1 MNLPWHQYIMGLV
14 YVLAGINHFRT
25 PRLYLKIIPPYF
37 SNPKLLN
44 QLSGLAEIL
53 LGVCVCISQLSSIA
67 SIGIII
73 LLIAVFPANL
83 YMYQND
89 KARLGMPKW
98 LALLRLPIQLILI
111 YWAYL
116 YIKLNNN

>member
-1 MNLPWHQYIMGLV
+1 MGLV

-37 SNPKLLN
+37 SNPKLIN

-89 KARLGMPKW
+89 KARLGLPKW
-98 LALLRLPIQLILI
+98 LTLLRLPIQLILI